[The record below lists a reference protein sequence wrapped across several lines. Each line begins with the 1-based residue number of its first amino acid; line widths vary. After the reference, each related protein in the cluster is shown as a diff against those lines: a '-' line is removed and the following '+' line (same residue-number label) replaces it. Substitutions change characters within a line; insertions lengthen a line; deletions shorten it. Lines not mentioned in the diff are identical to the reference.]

1 MEKDNFRNTQKKK
14 NKRSRVLFIAAVY
27 ILAVVVIAGIT
38 VTALLLHKPSVDPTP
53 QFPTDGTTAEPEQTT
68 DAAAEPEDPYTRKK
82 GFYTFLIAGV
92 DDVSMSTDVLML
104 ASLDTESGSIH
115 IVQIPRDTFV
125 NKDVGGYSNVTRVN
139 AVFTAEYNR
148 QRASGATEAKAKHL
162 AMQDLQARLSAAL
175 CINIDEY
182 VLINTTG
189 FRNVIDAVGG
199 IWYDVPQD
207 MDYEDPEQNLYIH
220 LDAGYQRL
228 DGEQCEQLIRY
239 RKGYATGDIGR
250 VELRGDFLVEALRQV
265 KSNITI
271 GDMIAMIPNLI
282 RNVSTS
288 MSVADIVAYTKSV
301 YGIGNEDIY
310 VRTLSGSTLQDP
322 VTGAWSSHYYLN
334 KEDALADIN
343 ECLNVYKTDISE
355 EIFDAEG
362 FFADR
367 SSDSYIYDYYLS

>member
-1 MEKDNFRNTQKKK
+1 
-14 NKRSRVLFIAAVY
+14 
-27 ILAVVVIAGIT
+27 
-38 VTALLLHKPSVDPTP
+38 
-53 QFPTDGTTAEPEQTT
+53 
-68 DAAAEPEDPYTRKK
+68 
-82 GFYTFLIAGV
+82 
-92 DDVSMSTDVLML
+92 MSTDVLML

-220 LDAGYQRL
+220 LDAGPQLL

-265 KSNITI
+265 KSKITI

-355 EIFDAEG
+355 EIFDSEG

>member
-1 MEKDNFRNTQKKK
+1 MEKDNFRKNQRKK
-14 NKRSRVLFIAAVY
+14 NRNSRTMLIVIVY
-27 ILAVVVIAGIT
+27 VCAFFVIAGAV

-53 QFPTDGTTAEPEQTT
+53 QFPTDGITDLEQTT
-68 DAAAEPEDPYTRKK
+68 DVATEPEDPYTRKE

-104 ASLDTESGSIH
+104 ASLDTASGSIH
-115 IVQIPRDTFV
+115 IVQIPRDTYI
-125 NKDVGGYSNVTRVN
+125 NKDVGGYSSVTRVN
-139 AVFTAEYNR
+139 AVFTAAYNR
-148 QRASGATEAKAKHL
+148 QRNSGATEAKAKHL
-162 AMQDLQARLSAAL
+162 AMQDLQTRLSAAL
-175 CINIDEY
+175 CVNIDEY

-220 LDAGYQRL
+220 LKAGYQHL
-228 DGEQCEQLIRY
+228 DGEQCEQLIRF
-239 RKGYATGDIGR
+239 RDGYATGDIGR
-250 VELRGDFLVEALRQV
+250 VEMRGDFLVEVLRQV

-288 MSVADIVAYTKSV
+288 MSVADIVSYTKSV
-301 YGIGNEDIY
+301 YAIGDEAIA
-310 VRTLSGSTLQDP
+310 VRTISGSTLQDP
-322 VTGAWSSHYYLN
+322 VTGKWSSHYYLN

-343 ECLNVYKTDISE
+343 ECLNVYRTDISS

-362 FFADR
+362 FFADN
-367 SSDSYIYDYYLS
+367 SGSYLYDYYLS